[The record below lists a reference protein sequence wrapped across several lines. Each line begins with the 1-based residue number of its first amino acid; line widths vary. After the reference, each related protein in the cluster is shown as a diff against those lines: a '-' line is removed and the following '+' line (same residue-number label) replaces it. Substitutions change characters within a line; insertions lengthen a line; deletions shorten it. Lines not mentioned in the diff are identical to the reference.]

1 MGVATIQ
8 ITAVTTLGQQNRT
21 IGSLTS
27 SQPIVLLK
35 RLRTTPPCRDKT
47 QIDTKPQ
54 EPIVVETYSAISVGN
69 VCTTGDKQPH
79 LGDSSISIKSGPD
92 DADFGSDEDECN
104 TNSQVVDTLIDTLQS
119 EYGDQEP
126 QTNEQHILNIT
137 ITDPR
142 TLDTESSGQSVEL
155 AKESSTKGKAN
166 TKRRPYT
173 KRKYCKK
180 GTAKGD
186 ATGNISS
193 NTGTTRIN
201 TTNINVQKTYAMSLR
216 QRRLSQGRI
225 RAVTAK
231 KLRALQEVLT
241 SNISRPGS
249 SIRMS
254 PAPVS
259 EFSCDNRPLTCYAQ
273 KNKTNKSAP
282 NKRSQPSDPY
292 DPDMIFAAPSYP
304 KRIPRVPPDRIP
316 KRVQSHL
323 PEPVAGPS
331 GLQNTLL
338 VPVAGPSGLQRVT
351 TEPVAGP
358 SGLGVISAVV
368 SGPSG
373 LQRITMAPVPGP
385 SEAAPVAGPSHLQMA
400 TTEPVPGP
408 SGLQREIVAP
418 VPGPSGLQMVTTEPV
433 PGPSGLQRVTAAP
446 VPGPR
451 ESKFFKYRNAQKMAR
466 LQGKTSNMDHENN
479 PGVAHSSTGE
489 LPRANIEAIQPQA
502 NVEVPRAS
510 VVTTQATAQSR
521 FVERYMLSNV
531 YEKGESVMCDANSDD
546 DIDGKDNRER
556 ERGSIEELNETRLLS
571 TQPRVAGGALHEGP
585 VYRPTKEEFQN
596 PMEYFI
602 KILDQACE
610 FGICKVIPPPGWK
623 PKSQSCDGLRFDIQR
638 LYVSRILNRWGS
650 SMRELASMKFCAS
663 RTNGFPCSTPTIA
676 GMEVNLPK
684 LYHSVQRHGG
694 LHNVLSKKYWGRVAR
709 DMNLCMPV
717 KYLSRLQYLYAKY
730 LLPYDS
736 LSPTEGRLIFGI
748 IEKAWIAKSEKMLD
762 HAIDPLKAQR
772 RLMGLCYDEEL
783 EEHSSEMNAI
793 KEAENCI
800 TRGPIM
806 NYAKFKEVAESTY
819 SLVYGYGVTPEN
831 NAMSL
836 DQKEELF
843 WRYVLQGKEHICV
856 ASAAIDTG
864 SDNRTFL
871 GPVSGLTAPTLNLG
885 MAFSTK
891 CFYYDPHAVSWM
903 DVLHKGHP
911 RIWYAIPPEQSEN
924 FRKAVSVLCPAFCQR
939 KSLWLSPN
947 TTMIPPQLLRE
958 HNVSVTRIVQEEHE
972 IVLSFPYG
980 FTSFIN
986 TGYSESESF
995 YFASLSWLHSAYE
1008 VFKEARENCE
1018 PTMFSLEELLFRIG
1032 KASRVDRA
1040 TLTAAQPIFDKILRN
1055 ELTNRLILQERGMKI
1070 VHQPDVPQP
1079 QSTGRRRRRNRTVIQ
1094 ENCEYCRAPLF
1105 FSKVVGLVDDSYLCL
1120 EHALKMLTCKKM
1132 KITEDMK
1139 IITKNISQE
1148 KDNIH
1153 SFMGPASG
1161 LTAPTLNLGIL
1172 NEMLLLGPPRCMQSQ
1187 PSRVRT
1193 TGRQTFVQEDCEYC
1207 RAPSKV
1213 SPVFIVGLCT
1223 QYLTGGVAI
1232 TNYAITDYS

>member
-1 MGVATIQ
+1 MLALSAMRTSSRQAAGVDDSGDAAQDASSAAQDASSAAQDASSAAQDASSAAQDASSAAPNNTTPTNLPDAESHEGVATIQ

-400 TTEPVPGP
+400 TTEPVP
-408 SGLQREIVAP
+408 A
-418 VPGPSGLQMVTTEPV
+418 
-433 PGPSGLQRVTAAP
+433 
-446 VPGPR
+446 
-451 ESKFFKYRNAQKMAR
+451 
-466 LQGKTSNMDHENN
+466 
-479 PGVAHSSTGE
+479 
-489 LPRANIEAIQPQA
+489 
-502 NVEVPRAS
+502 
-510 VVTTQATAQSR
+510 
-521 FVERYMLSNV
+521 
-531 YEKGESVMCDANSDD
+531 
-546 DIDGKDNRER
+546 
-556 ERGSIEELNETRLLS
+556 
-571 TQPRVAGGALHEGP
+571 
-585 VYRPTKEEFQN
+585 
-596 PMEYFI
+596 
-602 KILDQACE
+602 
-610 FGICKVIPPPGWK
+610 
-623 PKSQSCDGLRFDIQR
+623 
-638 LYVSRILNRWGS
+638 
-650 SMRELASMKFCAS
+650 
-663 RTNGFPCSTPTIA
+663 
-676 GMEVNLPK
+676 
-684 LYHSVQRHGG
+684 
-694 LHNVLSKKYWGRVAR
+694 
-709 DMNLCMPV
+709 
-717 KYLSRLQYLYAKY
+717 
-730 LLPYDS
+730 
-736 LSPTEGRLIFGI
+736 EGRLIFGI

-772 RLMGLCYDEEL
+772 RL
-783 EEHSSEMNAI
+783 
-793 KEAENCI
+793 
-800 TRGPIM
+800 
-806 NYAKFKEVAESTY
+806 
-819 SLVYGYGVTPEN
+819 
-831 NAMSL
+831 

-864 SDNRTFL
+864 SDNRTLTIKNISQEKDNILSFL

-1105 FSKVVGLVDDSYLCL
+1105 FSK
-1120 EHALKMLTCKKM
+1120 
-1132 KITEDMK
+1132 
-1139 IITKNISQE
+1139 NISQE